1 MQNLLHMNHEKI
13 NNQVLHFTTFKNFI
27 MKNFKIITLSL
38 AILSVCI
45 LSGCFSKKTD
55 NNDFITEDKYEA
67 INNYNDTLKELAY
80 KCVNSQ
86 IEIMNLYADE
96 NQSINSIQEAIDNS
110 LDICQ
115 NALNQANTL
124 GDRE

>member
-1 MQNLLHMNHEKI
+1 MTAEEYYLRGNEARKQGLWH
-13 NNQVLHFTTFKNFI
+13 
-27 MKNFKIITLSL
+27 
-38 AILSVCI
+38 
-45 LSGCFSKKTD
+45 
-55 NNDFITEDKYEA
+55 EA